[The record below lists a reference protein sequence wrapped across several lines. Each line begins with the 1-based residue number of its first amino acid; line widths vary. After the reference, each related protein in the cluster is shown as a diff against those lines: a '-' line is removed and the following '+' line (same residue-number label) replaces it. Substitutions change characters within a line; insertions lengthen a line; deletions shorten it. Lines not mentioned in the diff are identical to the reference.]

1 MKKSTK
7 ILCAFLG
14 AAAAAAVIPYK
25 IKSDDAGGLVQ
36 GLLYKV
42 KWTQDPDFLSE
53 PDVHVTF
60 GFNNP
65 FEKEKEAELFA
76 DELVVDYC
84 CDDTLVTNE
93 SRLYREEDYMNEEA
107 DESDFADES
116 CGGDDTCAE

>member
-1 MKKSTK
+1 MKKGFK
-7 ILCAFLG
+7 ILTAV
-14 AAAAAAVIPYK
+14 AAAAAVAAVVPYK
-25 IKSDDAGGLVQ
+25 VKTDDAGGLVQ

-65 FEKEKEAELFA
+65 FAKSEESELFEDDLA
-76 DELVVDYC
+76 VDYC

-93 SRLYREEDYMNEEA
+93 SRLYREEDYMAEDA
-107 DESDFADES
+107 DEDLADES
-116 CGGDDTCAE
+116 CCDDDTCTE

>member
-1 MKKSTK
+1 MKNSTK
-7 ILCAFLG
+7 VFAAILG

-25 IKSDDAGGLVQ
+25 IKADEAGGLVQ

-42 KWTQDPDFLSE
+42 KWTQDPDYLSE

-65 FEKEKEAELFA
+65 FKKEEDDLFA
-76 DELVVDYC
+76 DEASIDYC

-93 SRLYREEDYMNEEA
+93 SRMYREEDYTA
-107 DESDFADES
+107 DEDFEPEETGDEPC
-116 CGGDDTCAE
+116 CGDNI